1 MSRLLQVVLA
11 IVGLVLTA
19 VLQNASNR
27 NAEVQNAQ
35 GLVEL
40 YTQEISAALQ
50 TCNPSLLYV
59 AQDHAV
65 ELDLLRDRGILRGET
80 DFTDHVKAV
89 RDTMACVAA
98 GAAQTG
104 GEPTT
109 VAGASSPAADAA
121 PVAPELIA
129 QSRNLELRGMERQ
142 VEASASVSDVA
153 RAEVERSAAGE
164 RSFAVLASYAV
175 SDPATFDESSGA
187 AAHFAQLV
195 AAAGGSGLDVQ
206 LYRTSVSNH
215 FAIVIPADSP
225 DAARDLVTRARTNGW
240 APDAFAQVERNW
252 VRCPEPITSVTLRV
266 CAGPAVNRR
275 TEGNVARAPARSRD

>member
-65 ELDLLRDRGILRGET
+65 ELDLLRDRGVLRGQT
-80 DFTDHVKAV
+80 DFTDHVSEV

-109 VAGASSPAADAA
+109 VAGMSSPAAEAA
-121 PVAPELIA
+121 PVAPELVA

-142 VEASASVSDVA
+142 AENSLAGSVSTERA
-153 RAEVERSAAGE
+153 RTDSRES

-175 SDPATFDESSGA
+175 SDPSTFDANAGA
-187 AAHFAQLV
+187 AAHYTQLA
-195 AAAGGSGLDVQ
+195 AAAGAEGLQVQ
-206 LYRTSVSNH
+206 VYRTSISNH
-215 FAIVIPADSP
+215 FAIVIPADTEG
-225 DAARDLVTRARTNGW
+225 AARDLVSQARRMGW
-240 APDAFAQVERNW
+240 APDAFVQVERNW
-252 VRCPEPITSVTLRV
+252 VQCPTPQTAEGLRA
-266 CAGPAVNRR
+266 CAGTAISRPTRPGPLRSPAPN
-275 TEGNVARAPARSRD
+275 